1 MGLTRKLLKSMG
13 ITEESVIDQIYEA
26 HADVVADLKDERDKY
41 KADAQRLGDV
51 EKELKALKANNEGDS
66 WKEKYDKLQT
76 DFDSYKEK
84 QEEEKTRQATVNAY
98 KEILKKTGVSEKRID
113 SILKI
118 TDLSE
123 ISLNKDGS
131 LKNADKI
138 AENIKEEWSDFIV
151 KEGTKGADV
160 ENPPK
165 NTGGTK
171 MTKDE
176 IFKIKDAKE
185 RQQAIADNHELFGF

>member
-1 MGLTRKLLKSMG
+1 MAFTRKMLKAMG
-13 ITEESVIDQIYEA
+13 IEEEKIDQIIDA
-26 HADVVADLKDERDKY
+26 HVEVVSSLKDERDEY
-41 KADAQRLGDV
+41 KDKAEKFDDV
-51 EKELKALKANNEGDS
+51 EKELKTLKADNEGDS
-66 WKEKYDKLQT
+66 WKEKYDKLQA

-131 LKNADKI
+131 LKNAYKI

-151 KEGTKGADV
+151 TEGTKGADV

-165 NTGGTK
+165 NTGGNK

>member
-1 MGLTRKLLKSMG
+1 MAFTRKMLKAMG
-13 ITEESVIDQIYEA
+13 IEEEKIDQIIEA
-26 HADVVADLKDERDKY
+26 HVEVVGSLKDERDEYKD
-41 KADAQRLGDV
+41 KADKLEVV
-51 EKELKALKANNEGDS
+51 EKELKSLKADNEGIS
-66 WKEKYDKLQT
+66 WKEKYDKVQQ
-76 DFDSYKEK
+76 DFDAYKEK
-84 QEEEKTRQATVNAY
+84 QKAETERQKTVNAY
-98 KEILKKTGVSEKRID
+98 KEVLKKTGVSEKRID
-113 SILKI
+113 SIIKI
-118 TDLSE
+118 SDLSN
-123 ISLNKDGS
+123 IKLDKDGNI
-131 LKNADKI
+131 KNEDSVV
-138 AENIKEEWSDFIV
+138 ENIKTEWSDFIV

>member
-1 MGLTRKLLKSMG
+1 MG
-13 ITEESVIDQIYEA
+13 IEEEKIDQIIEA
-26 HADVVADLKDERDKY
+26 HVEVVSSLKDERDEY
-41 KADAQRLGDV
+41 KDKAEKFDDV
-51 EKELKALKANNEGDS
+51 EKELKTLKADNEGNS
-66 WKEKYDKLQT
+66 WKEKYDELQA
-76 DFDSYKEK
+76 DFDNYKEK

-118 TDLSE
+118 TDVSE
-123 ISLNKDGS
+123 FKLDKDGN
-131 LKNADKI
+131 LKDADKI
-138 AENIKEEWSDFIV
+138 AKNVKEEWSDFIV
-151 KEGTKGADV
+151 QEGMEGAKV

>member
-1 MGLTRKLLKSMG
+1 MAFTRKMLKAMG
-13 ITEESVIDQIYEA
+13 IEEEKIDQIIDA
-26 HADVVADLKDERDKY
+26 HVEVVNSLKDERDGY
-41 KADAQRLGDV
+41 RDKAEKFDDV
-51 EKELKALKANNEGDS
+51 AKELKTLKADNEGNS
-66 WKEKYDKLQT
+66 WKDKYDKLQS

-84 QEEEKTRQATVNAY
+84 QEEEKTKKAITDAY
-98 KEILKKTGVSEKRID
+98 KEILKKTGVSEKRIN
-113 SILKI
+113 SILKV
-118 TDLSE
+118 TDMSE

-131 LKNADKI
+131 LRNADKL
-138 AENIKEEWSDFIV
+138 EESIKNEWSDFIV
-151 KEGTKGADV
+151 QEGMEGAKV

>member
-1 MGLTRKLLKSMG
+1 MAFTRKMLKAMG
-13 ITEESVIDQIYEA
+13 IEEEKIDQIIDA
-26 HADVVADLKDERDKY
+26 HVEVVSSLKDERDEY
-41 KADAQRLGDV
+41 KDKAEKFDDV
-51 EKELKALKANNEGDS
+51 EKELKTLKADNEGDS
-66 WKEKYDKLQT
+66 WKEKYDKLQA

-151 KEGTKGADV
+151 TEGTKGADV

-165 NTGGTK
+165 NTGGNK

>member
-1 MGLTRKLLKSMG
+1 MAFTRKMLKAMG
-13 ITEESVIDQIYEA
+13 IEEEKIDQIIEA
-26 HADVVADLKDERDKY
+26 HVEVVGSLKDERDEYKN
-41 KADAQRLGDV
+41 KADKLGVV
-51 EKELKALKANNEGDS
+51 EKELKSLKADNEGIS
-66 WKEKYDKLQT
+66 WKEKYDKVQQ
-76 DFDSYKEK
+76 DFDAYKEK
-84 QEEEKTRQATVNAY
+84 QKAETERQKTVNAY
-98 KEILKKTGVSEKRID
+98 KEVLKKTGVSEKRID
-113 SILKI
+113 SIIKI
-118 TDLSE
+118 SDLSN
-123 ISLNKDGS
+123 IKLDKDGNIKDEDS
-131 LKNADKI
+131 VV
-138 AENIKEEWSDFIV
+138 ENIKTEWSDFIV

>member
-13 ITEESVIDQIYEA
+13 ITDDNIVERIYEA
-26 HADVVADLKDERDKY
+26 HSDVVAELKDERDKF
-41 KADAQRLGDV
+41 KSDAQRLGDA

-66 WKEKYDKLQT
+66 WKEKYDKLQA

-118 TDLSE
+118 TDVSE
-123 ISLNKDGS
+123 FKLDKDGK
-131 LKNADKI
+131 LKDADKI
-138 AENIKEEWSDFIV
+138 TKNVKEEWSDFIV
-151 KEGTKGADV
+151 KEGTEGAKV

>member
-1 MGLTRKLLKSMG
+1 MAFTRKMLKAMG
-13 ITEESVIDQIYEA
+13 IEEEKIDQIIEA
-26 HADVVADLKDERDKY
+26 HVEVVNSLKDERDDY
-41 KADAQRLGDV
+41 RDKAEKFDATNKEL
-51 EKELKALKANNEGDS
+51 KELKANNDGDS
-66 WKEKYDKLQT
+66 WKEKYDKLQS
-76 DFDSYKEK
+76 DFETYKEE
-84 QEEEKTRQATVNAY
+84 QEAEKTKQAVTNAY

-131 LKNADKI
+131 IKNTDKI
-138 AENIKEEWSDFIV
+138 TESIKEEWSDFIV
-151 KEGTKGADV
+151 KEGTEGAKV

-176 IFKIKDAKE
+176 IFKIKDAGE
-185 RQQAIADNHELFGF
+185 RQRAIADNHELFGF